1 MLATKT
7 FKGGVHPPEKKDTSG
22 LKIEQMV
29 IPDKIVVPLRQH
41 LGAPCTATVKIG
53 DKVKRGDK
61 IGEAGGFVSA
71 PVHASISGEVTAIGN
86 FPHPTGAPA
95 PAVVITGDGKDEPAA
110 FTKRSDAEVNIATP
124 QQLKD
129 IIKEAGIVGMGGAAF
144 PTVVKLSPPK
154 EKKIDTLIINGA
166 ECEPY
171 LTADHRLMLEE
182 PIRIVRG
189 MRLLMKALDVQRGFV
204 AVESN
209 KPDAYKIFSDMLQG
223 DAKCTAVMLPVKY
236 PQGAEKQLI
245 KALLDREVPSGGL
258 PMDVGA
264 LVQNV
269 GTAAAVADAV
279 YEGRPLYE
287 RILTVGGGGIKQ
299 PRNLR
304 VRIGTL
310 FSRIIEFCGG
320 LKEGVTKILN
330 GGPMMGIAQYTLD
343 VPVIK
348 GTSGILALTEAE
360 ARTCEPGP
368 CIRCGRCIDAC
379 PMKLVPSDIVTVA
392 DLKLWDNAKQLNVLD
407 CIECGSCA
415 YVCPAKRH
423 FVQSCKRGKA
433 ELAAMAQKAQAAAA
447 AAAKK

>member
-1 MLATKT
+1 MLATRT
-7 FKGGVHPPEKKDTSG
+7 FKGGVHPAERKNTAN
-22 LKIEQMV
+22 LKIEQML

-71 PVHASISGEVTAIGN
+71 PVHASISGEVAAVGS
-86 FPHPTGAPA
+86 FPHPLGVPTPSI
-95 PAVVITGDGKDEPAA
+95 VITSDGKDEPAA
-110 FTKRSDAEVNIATP
+110 FTKRSDAEVSAATP
-124 QQLKD
+124 EQ
-129 IIKEAGIVGMGGAAF
+129 IKAIVRDAGIVGMGGAAF

-189 MRLLMKALDVQRGFV
+189 MKLLMKALDVQRAFI

-209 KPDAYKIFSDMLQG
+209 KPDAYKIFDDMMKV
-223 DAKCTAVMLPVKY
+223 DNSCTVVLMPVKY

-245 KALLDREVPSGGL
+245 KALLNREVPSGGL

-279 YEGRPLYE
+279 YEGKPLIE
-287 RILTVGGGGIKQ
+287 RVLTVAGAAVKQ
-299 PRNLR
+299 PKNLR

-310 FSRIIEFCGG
+310 FSAIIDFCGG
-320 LKEGVTKILN
+320 LTEGVSKVIM
-330 GGPMMGIAQYTLD
+330 GGPMMGIAQFRLD
-343 VPVIK
+343 VPAIK
-348 GTSGILALTEAE
+348 GTSGILALTAKET
-360 ARTCEPGP
+360 RVFEPDP
-368 CIRCGRCIDAC
+368 CVRCGRCIEAC
-379 PMKLVPSDIVTVA
+379 PMKLVPSDIATVV
-392 DLKLWDNAKQLNVLD
+392 DLCLWDKAKELNVLD

-423 FVQSCKRGKA
+423 FVQYCKRGKA
-433 ELAAMAQKAQAAAA
+433 EVTERARRAKSKEQKS
-447 AAAKK
+447 